1 MNSLMVR
8 MEKGSFEPSLLNSMS
23 FDYERKVRFMQY
35 IWGITGIIGI
45 LLIAFVFSKHRKAI
59 NPRTVIGAFGIQ
71 FIFALIVL
79 KWEFGKQILQYFSMV
94 VQKVIDS
101 SNAGIQFLFGGV
113 LGAENAGFTFAL
125 QVLPIIIFFSSLI
138 SVLYYLG
145 IMQWATKIIGGFL
158 AKMLKTSEAESMSAS
173 ANIFLGPTEAPL
185 VVKPYI
191 ENMTKSELFAVMVG
205 GLTCVSGAVLGG
217 YAMLGV
223 PLDYLLAAAFMG
235 APAGLLLAKLIM
247 PETKRQNKVERIQM
261 IKDTE
266 SRNIVDA
273 ASRGAM
279 EGLKIA
285 AGVGALLLA
294 FISLIFLLNV
304 IIGWLGGIFGFDTLT
319 LEQILGYLFAPIAFL
334 IGVPW
339 DEALKAGSFIGQKFV
354 LNEFVAYT
362 AFAPEIANLSEKS
375 VIIISFALC
384 GFANLASMAM
394 VIGGL
399 GGIAPSR
406 RQDIAEM
413 GLLAIISA
421 TLANLLSAAIAGML
435 I

>member
-1 MNSLMVR
+1 
-8 MEKGSFEPSLLNSMS
+8 
-23 FDYERKVRFMQY
+23 MQF
-35 IWGITGIIGI
+35 IWGVLGI
-45 LLIAFVFSKHRKAI
+45 LGIFLIAVAFSKNRKAI
-59 NPRTVIGAFGIQ
+59 NLRTVIGAFAIQ

-79 KWEFGKQILQYFSMV
+79 KWEFGKKILEYLAKI
-94 VQKVIDS
+94 VQSIIDS
-101 SNAGIQFLFGGV
+101 TNAGIQFLFGGI
-113 LGAENAGFTFAL
+113 LGADNVGFTFAL

-158 AKMLKTSEAESMSAS
+158 AKVLKTSETESMSAS

-185 VVKPYI
+185 VIKPYI

-205 GLTCVSGAVLGG
+205 GLACVSGSVLGG

-223 PLDYLLAAAFMG
+223 PIEYLLAAAFMG
-235 APAGLLLAKLIM
+235 APGGLLMAKLMI
-247 PETKRQNKVERIQM
+247 PETEHQIRVDRVEM

-266 SRNIVDA
+266 SRNVIDSA
-273 ASRGAM
+273 ARGAS
-279 EGLKIA
+279 EGLKMA

-294 FISLIFLLNV
+294 FISLIFLVNT
-304 IIGWLGGIFGFDTLT
+304 IIGWFGGIFGLEALT
-319 LEQILGYLFAPIAFL
+319 LEQILGYLFAPIAFM

-339 DEALKAGSFIGQKFV
+339 DEALQAGSFIGQKFV

-362 AFAPEIANLSEKS
+362 SFAPEIANLSPKTA
-375 VIIISFALC
+375 VIISFALC
-384 GFANLASMAM
+384 GFANLAAIALI
-394 VIGGL
+394 IGGL

-413 GLLAIISA
+413 GLRAVIAA